1 MAGLSKRHM
10 QAVHRLLR
18 EGLDTVARSTTW
30 DEIQQALELGET
42 RGRRLHFSAEQRREL
57 REQAKRAWGFDPLLG
72 VPDGNRRQVAAS
84 AIDEKIAR
92 ERPDDR
98 HVLVKGE
105 LPAPLPSL
113 TPELSLR
120 VPLTALNLDA
130 ISQVVVVEN
139 LDSFDDWHA
148 FSAPAELANSL
159 VLYRGHGG
167 LARGTR
173 QLLTMLPEHI
183 PVTAFTDWDPAGLRI
198 AQTLLRADALLLP
211 DLDERLL
218 AKGSRAHFVRQ
229 HQAAQYL
236 DNAALGGW
244 SPVWEAMKATE
255 VSIKQQ
261 HMLALGARLRRVTRR
276 CSVPALGPRQV

>member
-18 EGLDTVARSTTW
+18 EGLDSVARSPTW
-30 DEIQQALELGET
+30 DEIQQAFELGET

-57 REQAKRAWGFDPLLG
+57 RAQAERAWGFDPLAG
-72 VPDGNRRQVAAS
+72 VPEGNRRQVAAS
-84 AIDEKIAR
+84 AIDEKIAG

-98 HVLVKGE
+98 HVLVKGQ

-120 VPLTALNLDA
+120 VPLTALRLDA

-148 FSAPAELANSL
+148 FAAPTELADSL

-173 QLLTMLPEHI
+173 QLLTILPEQI
-183 PVTAFTDWDPAGLRI
+183 RVTVFPDWDPAGLRI
-198 AQTLLRADALLLP
+198 AHTLPRADALLLP

-218 AKGSRAHFVRQ
+218 AKGSRAHFARQ

-236 DNAALGGW
+236 DNATLDGW
-244 SPVWEAMKATE
+244 GAVWEAMKAAQ

-261 HMLALGARLRRVTRR
+261 HMLALGVRLRWV
-276 CSVPALGPRQV
+276 ARQ

>member
-18 EGLDTVARSTTW
+18 EGLDSVARSTTW
-30 DEIQQALELGET
+30 DEIQQAFELGET

-57 REQAKRAWGFDPLLG
+57 RAQAKQAWGFDPLAG
-72 VPDGNRRQVAAS
+72 VPEGNRRQVAAS

-92 ERPDDR
+92 ERPDAR

-105 LPAPLPSL
+105 LPAPLPRL

-120 VPLTALNLDA
+120 VPLTALSLDA
-130 ISQVVVVEN
+130 IRQVVVVEN

-148 FSAPAELANSL
+148 FAAPAELAAAL

-173 QLLTMLPEHI
+173 QLLTILPEQI
-183 PVTAFTDWDPAGLRI
+183 PVTVFPDWDPAGLRI
-198 AQTLLRADALLLP
+198 AQTLPRADALLLP
-211 DLDERLL
+211 DLDQRLL
-218 AKGSRAHFVRQ
+218 AKGSRVHFARQ

-236 DNAALGGW
+236 DHAALDGGAW
-244 SPVWEAMKATE
+244 F
-255 VSIKQQ
+255 
-261 HMLALGARLRRVTRR
+261 GRR
-276 CSVPALGPRQV
+276 